1 MEEIKAGTR
10 ENMKI
15 MEVKRAEGLFLT
27 RQKRQISG
35 ALIGFTLTS
44 ILPPLTQ
51 YTVRRVGVSA
61 TSG

>member
-1 MEEIKAGTR
+1 
-10 ENMKI
+10 MKI

-35 ALIGFTLTS
+35 VLIGFTLTS

-51 YTVRRVGVSA
+51 YTVRRVGVSG